1 MKGLFDMYKIV
12 PLLIFL
18 SLMPSAEGT
27 PVKFDEINKKIY
39 ALIDGSEIILPFQSD
54 VQGNPSGALGM
65 FNSAPSLVI
74 SARSLHDYTVYATI
88 FYSAG
93 LFKIDCVFY
102 DIKSKVNG
110 LEMKYGECGLNA
122 PIKEG
127 VISYIESKV
136 EGRISKLDGI
146 DTSSL
151 LTGWVDYLPTILGR
165 KEDEYIYKI
174 YKNKEDL
181 INGEYFLVTFRSSG
195 MCTLHNNNTWI
206 VLNKGSA
213 TLNKEINK
221 GGNVLLEGQGG
232 FNGDSNTKLCDEY
245 LPFRVASDK
254 SYFYD
259 EKLSQKNS
267 YIVKGDYINLQRV
280 DESGKWCK
288 VSYFNEKGKVIVGNL
303 LCSTLALK

>member
-1 MKGLFDMYKIV
+1 MNKIV

-18 SLMPSAEGT
+18 SLTTSAGGT

-39 ALIDGSEIILPFQSD
+39 AVIDGNKIMLPFQSD
-54 VQGNPSGALGM
+54 GQGNPSSALGM
-65 FNSAPSLVI
+65 FNSTPSLEI
-74 SARSLHDYTVYATI
+74 SARSLHDYTVYATV

-93 LFKIDCVFY
+93 LFKIGCMFY
-102 DIKSKVNG
+102 DLKSKVNG
-110 LEMKYGECGLNA
+110 LEIKYGECGLNA
-122 PIKEG
+122 PISEG
-127 VISYIESKV
+127 VIGYVESKV
-136 EGRISKLDGI
+136 EGRFSKLDSI

-151 LTGWVDYLPTILGR
+151 LTGRIDYLPTILDR
-165 KEDEYIYKI
+165 KKDVYIYKI

-181 INGEYFLVTFRSSG
+181 INGKYFLVTFRSYG

-206 VLNKGSA
+206 VLNKGST
-213 TLNKEINK
+213 TLFKEINK
-221 GGNVLLEGQGG
+221 GGNLLLEGEGE

-259 EKLSQKNS
+259 EKLSQKNL

-280 DESGKWCK
+280 DELGKWCK
-288 VSYFNEKGKVIVGNL
+288 VSYFNEKGKLIVGNL